1 MQFAPQFL
9 QGSWTEPVGWLS
21 IVAGLALATW
31 TLRQNSR
38 WRVGPALGQLLGR
51 SQAPHSSATDL
62 DNQWQRL
69 TDIVESGIARTE
81 ALPNLQ
87 ARAAEEIEA
96 VDGAVGLLL
105 AELTLPEAALTT
117 RGELEPTPGAVAEPL
132 AA

>member
-1 MQFAPQFL
+1 MQFVSQIL

-21 IVAGLALATW
+21 IVAGLALAAW
-31 TLRQNSR
+31 TLRQNR
-38 WRVGPALGQLLGR
+38 RPRLGPALGQLLGR
-51 SQAPHSSATDL
+51 SEPTHSSSTDL
-62 DNQWQRL
+62 ANQWQRL

-96 VDGAVGLLL
+96 VNGAVGRLL
-105 AELTLPEAALTT
+105 AELTLPEAAALPP
-117 RGELEPTPGAVAEPL
+117 RGELEPVAEPL

>member
-1 MQFAPQFL
+1 MQFASQFL
-9 QGSWTEPVGWLS
+9 QGSWAEPVGWLS

-31 TLRQNSR
+31 TLRQSSR
-38 WRVGPALGQLLGR
+38 SRVGPALGQLLGR

-69 TDIVESGIARTE
+69 TDIVESGIVRIE

-87 ARAAEEIEA
+87 ARAAEAVEA
-96 VDGAVGLLL
+96 ADDATSRLF
-105 AELTLPEAALTT
+105 ADLTLPEAAALPP
-117 RGELEPTPGAVAEPL
+117 RRELEPEAEPL